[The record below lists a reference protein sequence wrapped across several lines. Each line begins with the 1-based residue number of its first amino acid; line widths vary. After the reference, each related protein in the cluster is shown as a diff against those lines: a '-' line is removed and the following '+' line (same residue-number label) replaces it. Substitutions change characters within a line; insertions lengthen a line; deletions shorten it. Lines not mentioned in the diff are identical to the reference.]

1 MIKIILLPWTWA
13 ADYLCMLYYKCV
25 DRKVNSFSCKK
36 LIDDEAN
43 FSDQVIQK
51 SQRND
56 RK

>member
-1 MIKIILLPWTWA
+1 MIRIILLPWTWA
-13 ADYLCMLYYKCV
+13 ADYLYMLYYKCV